1 MFSNYVLEES
11 PYTSSQEL
19 KTRKNNFLAKLAKIT
34 VLRRPQEKFKF
45 EFV

>member
-1 MFSNYVLEES
+1 MSSNYVLEKS

-19 KTRKNNFLAKLAKIT
+19 QTRKNNFLTKLAKIT
-34 VLRRPQEKFKF
+34 VLSRTQEKFKF